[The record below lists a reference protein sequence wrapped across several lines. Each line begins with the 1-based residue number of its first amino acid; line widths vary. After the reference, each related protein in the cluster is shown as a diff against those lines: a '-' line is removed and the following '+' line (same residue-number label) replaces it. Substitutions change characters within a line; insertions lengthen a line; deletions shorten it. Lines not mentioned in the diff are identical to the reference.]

1 MSKMAPLT
9 PALPMPSR
17 GSRTPTLTGA
27 KASHRN
33 QRSGW
38 SVCKSIAGERTFF
51 TPKGTDVFSPFF
63 LKQAAFPEVSLSLL
77 LETQVKEK
85 QPPIIRQTAAQGQLL
100 MTSGSWLQLRKKRGG
115 GVMDAVLCCPDPP
128 AELTHWSLMW
138 LSPTHSL
145 GIALNEKK

>member
-1 MSKMAPLT
+1 MQWVECLQINHMGMNILHSQRDRCV
-9 PALPMPSR
+9 LP
-17 GSRTPTLTGA
+17 
-27 KASHRN
+27 
-33 QRSGW
+33 
-38 SVCKSIAGERTFF
+38 F
-51 TPKGTDVFSPFF
+51 FF

-100 MTSGSWLQLRKKRGG
+100 MTSGSWLQLRKERGG
-115 GVMDAVLCCPDPP
+115 GVIDAVLCCPDPP

-138 LSPTHSL
+138 LSATHSL